1 MSSHPSD
8 RRRPPSWLIT
18 DPKATDTELG
28 LLKTGK
34 EADTRLVERRLGE
47 RSHLLARKLY
57 RSVEHRQF
65 RNDAA
70 YRAGRR
76 TGNRR
81 DDLAMAKG
89 SRAGMR
95 MRAESW
101 ALREFQVLRR
111 LWQAGAPVP
120 YPVTCEGPEVLM
132 EFIGS
137 EKEAAPRLVEAS
149 RMRRLEDSDRWRQ
162 CVGLLRLMVRNG
174 VVHADLSPYNLLV
187 WHRRLIAPRLS
198 AGGGPGAQRP
208 GPGPGAVAARR
219 QEPLRLLCGPRG
231 PCGPR
236 RAVRGPDLGHPLA
249 DTSLKGS
256 ARGPRAA
263 SRRPAP
269 PGRLPSPPPH
279 ALMRGCSLPAR

>member
-187 WHRRLIAPRLS
+187 WHRRLIAPDFPQAVDLGLNDLDLDLELLQRDVRNLS
-198 AGGGPGAQRP
+198 GFF
-208 GPGPGAVAARR
+208 AARGV
-219 QEPLRLLCGPRG
+219 P
-231 PCGPR
+231 
-236 RAVRGPDLGHPLA
+236 ADPDELFA
-249 DTSLKGS
+249 DLISVIPWPT
-256 ARGPRAA
+256 
-263 SRRPAP
+263 RP
-269 PGRLPSPPPH
+269 
-279 ALMRGCSLPAR
+279 